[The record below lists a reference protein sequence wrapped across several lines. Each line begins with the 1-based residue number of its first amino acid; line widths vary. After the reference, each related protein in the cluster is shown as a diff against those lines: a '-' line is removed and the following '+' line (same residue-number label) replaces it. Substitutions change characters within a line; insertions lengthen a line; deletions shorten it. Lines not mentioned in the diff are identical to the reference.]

1 LQIGQPD
8 IATVFHFYP
17 DSREIG
23 EYNKMQV
30 PPTPHYR
37 SVDNRRF
44 SMQWCTHIVT
54 MSTTNSVLVDD
65 R

>member
-1 LQIGQPD
+1 MQIGQPD
-8 IATVFHFYP
+8 IATVFRFYP

-44 SMQWCTHIVT
+44 SMQW
-54 MSTTNSVLVDD
+54 
-65 R
+65 